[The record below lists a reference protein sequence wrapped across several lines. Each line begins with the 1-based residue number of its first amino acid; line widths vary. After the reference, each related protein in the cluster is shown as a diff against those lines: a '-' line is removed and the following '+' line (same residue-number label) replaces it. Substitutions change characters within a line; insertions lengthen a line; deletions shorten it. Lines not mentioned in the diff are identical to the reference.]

1 LGGIPVKLVVH
12 ITIAPCL
19 KNTRSKSIKVILKV
33 KIFLL
38 MIALTFPV
46 LSCSF
51 EQTSPTATPQPTA
64 SATPSPSPIPFLLY
78 GEALTDVAYCTAGA
92 STQKMDVYFPD
103 SGGPWPVLAY
113 VHGGSWMHG
122 DKAEA
127 IMFADRMISQS
138 YLVVSINYRLYP
150 EGKFPNMIEDVK
162 CAIRFLRAHAGQYN
176 LDPNR
181 IAAIGPSAG
190 GHLVSLLGTS
200 DVSAGWDVGEY
211 IDQSSRVQAVIAMA
225 PVTDLTRSFPNANI
239 EAMRNIGFGEDNI
252 VQASP
257 ITHVTPD
264 DPPFLLIHGER
275 DELVPYEQSQLMYD
289 RLVQANVPAQLVIV
303 QRAGHSLTAPDASA
317 TPALDEINQ
326 IILNFLAE
334 YLG

>member
-1 LGGIPVKLVVH
+1 MRIFILI
-12 ITIAPCL
+12 IAFTVPL
-19 KNTRSKSIKVILKV
+19 
-33 KIFLL
+33 
-38 MIALTFPV
+38 

-51 EQTSPTATPQPTA
+51 EQTSPTATSTPQPTA
-64 SATPSPSPIPFLLY
+64 TQTPTQSPSPVPFILY
-78 GEALTDVAYCTAGA
+78 GEALTDVVYCTTGA
-92 STQKMDVYFPD
+92 SLQKMDIYFPD

-122 DKAEA
+122 DKDEA
-127 IMFADRMISQS
+127 VMFADRMNAQG

-150 EGKFPNMIEDVK
+150 EGKFPNMIEDAK
-162 CAIRFLRAHAGQYN
+162 CAIRFLRAHASEYN

-211 IDQSSRVQAVIAMA
+211 LEQSSRVQAVIAMA

-239 EAMRNIGFGEDNI
+239 EAIRNVGFGEHNI
-252 VQASP
+252 VPASP

-264 DPPFLLIHGER
+264 DPPFLLIHGDL
-275 DELVPYEQSQLMYD
+275 DELVPYEQSQMMYD
-289 RLVQANVPAQLVIV
+289 RLVQTNVPAQLVII
-303 QRAGHSLTAPDASA
+303 QRADHSLTSPDGSA
-317 TPALDEINQ
+317 TPTFDGINQ

-334 YLG
+334 HLI